1 MSLETLHFSF
11 GYNLRSEARSDNE
24 EKRPFLERCGEFAL
38 APLVAMQHKS
48 LRTGSQ
54 IGFPRWGK
62 QTVQLNSKLIAGND
76 TTTMVDVRIPLLTLV
91 LITRNR
97 GAD

>member
-1 MSLETLHFSF
+1 
-11 GYNLRSEARSDNE
+11 
-24 EKRPFLERCGEFAL
+24 
-38 APLVAMQHKS
+38 MQHKS

-54 IGFPRWGK
+54 IGLLRWGK

-76 TTTMVDVRIPLLTLV
+76 TTTVVDVRIPLLTLV
-91 LITRNR
+91 LITRTR